1 MLNSIVKIK
10 ELNEEKKKFE
20 AELLKKNQK
29 IELLQAEILRLSSQK
44 SKNEDQKFVVLQ
56 NQFMNLEKD
65 YKKLIEENR
74 AFQEKNAELQKI
86 ADLLRKKNVK
96 SSIFPLK
103 KRSFIN
109 SP

>member
-1 MLNSIVKIK
+1 MLNCIVKIK